1 MHKCAR
7 ARGIFRSVKA
17 DAPNLGTTRTGGW
30 AGRWRRRETCDSIDV
45 YCHRSGFGWIC
56 ARTQQM
62 AVLKRRW
69 RSGRTYSKAPL
80 RIIYV
85 LQLNSNE
92 FVLLFEQHV
101 CCVGEYVSF
110 SPIVCVCV
118 YFCWPT
124 TRAPAHNCCVPQC
137 GLALRTNANRN
148 NAQIQTRAT
157 WAPELKQ
164 KTCMWI

>member
-7 ARGIFRSVKA
+7 ARGIFRSVKG

-118 YFCWPT
+118 FLLTNHAC
-124 TRAPAHNCCVPQC
+124 ASAQ
-137 GLALRTNANRN
+137 LLRTAMRISVAHQRQPKQRANPN
-148 NAQIQTRAT
+148 
-157 WAPELKQ
+157 
-164 KTCMWI
+164 